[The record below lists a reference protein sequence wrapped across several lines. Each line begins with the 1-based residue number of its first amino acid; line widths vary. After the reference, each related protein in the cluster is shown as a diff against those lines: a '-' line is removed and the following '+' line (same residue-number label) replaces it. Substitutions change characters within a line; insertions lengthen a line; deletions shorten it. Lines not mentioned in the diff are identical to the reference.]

1 LPIANFLVLSK
12 GIGNRQL
19 AIGNDLRSSN
29 LTRRVVIT
37 GLGLVTPV
45 GNTVEDTWTALM
57 SGRSGA
63 DYIKKFDA
71 ERFSVRFA
79 CEVKNFDP
87 LTFIAKKEAR
97 KMGAFIHYAIAASIE
112 AMADSGIKLTPE
124 GKFPDDISE
133 NAGTYISSGIGDFW
147 AIEREH
153 SKLLDDGPDR
163 VSPFFIVSAIV
174 NLAAGQVSIRFGA
187 KGPNS
192 ATATAC
198 AAGAHA
204 IGDSFKIIQRA
215 DADIMICG
223 GAESAI
229 TPMSIAGFA
238 SMRALSTNNDDP
250 PHASRPFERDRDGFV
265 IGEGAG
271 IMILEELESA
281 KRRGAKIYAE
291 IVGYGAAADAFHLTM
306 PDETGSGARRVMQ
319 RCLKDAGVRPEQVG
333 YINAHGTSTPYNDK
347 FETFAIKA
355 TFGEH
360 AYKLAVSSTKSMTGH
375 LLGAAGGIESVFSVL
390 ALQRNVLP
398 PTINYVNP
406 DPECDLDYVPNEPRE
421 ARVDYVLSN
430 SFGFGGTNAALLFK
444 RYEE

>member
-1 LPIANFLVLSK
+1 M
-12 GIGNRQL
+12 
-19 AIGNDLRSSN
+19 
-29 LTRRVVIT
+29 TRRVVIT

-57 SGRSGA
+57 SSRSGA

-71 ERFSVRFA
+71 ERFSVKFA

-112 AMADSGIKLTPE
+112 AVADSGIQMTPE
-124 GKFPDDISE
+124 GKFPASLAE
-133 NAGTYISSGIGDFW
+133 NTGTYISSGIGDFW

-204 IGDSFKIIQRA
+204 IGDSFKIIQRG
-215 DADIMICG
+215 DADVMICG

-229 TPMSIAGFA
+229 TPMSVAGFSA
-238 SMRALSTNNDDP
+238 MRALSTNNDDP
-250 PHASRPFERDRDGFV
+250 IHASRPFERDRDGFV

-271 IMILEELESA
+271 ILILEELEHA
-281 KRRGAKIYAE
+281 KQRGAKIYGE
-291 IVGYGAAADAFHLTM
+291 VVGYGACADAFHLTM

-319 RCLKDAGVRPEQVG
+319 RTLKDAGVQPEQVG

-347 FETFAIKA
+347 FETLAIKE
-355 TFGEH
+355 TFGPH

-375 LLGAAGGIESVFSVL
+375 LLGAAGGIESVFSALV
-390 ALQRNVLP
+390 LQRNVLP
-398 PTINYVNP
+398 PTINYFNP

-421 ARVDYVLSN
+421 AHVEYVLSN